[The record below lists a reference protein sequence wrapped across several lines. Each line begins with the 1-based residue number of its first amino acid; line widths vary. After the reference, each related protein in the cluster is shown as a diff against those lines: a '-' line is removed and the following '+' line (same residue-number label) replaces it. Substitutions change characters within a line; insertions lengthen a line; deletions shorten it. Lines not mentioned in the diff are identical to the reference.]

1 MDMSAING
9 KLDTQRTKNYFL
21 QVRNSFIYKFLA
33 IVLSYLS
40 IPLMIKYLG
49 NVQYGIWSTLLS
61 IMSWISLFDIGI
73 GNGLRNKVSESL
85 AKGEIKK
92 VQLYISTAYTIIGAI
107 SLILILFFIFVN
119 NFIPWNIV
127 FNTSVLPESELKS
140 VVNITVVFML
150 AYFCLSL
157 INQVFNGLQKT
168 SMVVFNQ
175 FLSNLLALIF
185 IFLLYSYF
193 ERSLFKLAFAYGFS
207 MVISNF
213 ILSLWFYSKNK
224 ELIPKI
230 QNFNKKYL
238 HVIVSLGFKFFVIQI
253 AVIVIFTTDKIM
265 ITQLFGPEY
274 VTSYDVL
281 FKLFSVITL
290 VHSLLMAP
298 LWPAYSDAYHR
309 GDLIWIKKTLINQLK
324 IYILFVMATIALG
337 FMAKPIIRLW
347 IGKDIFIDNM
357 LIFAM
362 IIFILIS
369 TWSNVFAYFVNATNK
384 IGVQMGTSVVA
395 IIINIPLAYTFVKF
409 LKMEV
414 YGIVLATCVSLS
426 FFAILGPI
434 QTFKILL
441 GGK

>member
-9 KLDTQRTKNYFL
+9 KLGTQRTKNYFL

-92 VQLYISTAYTIIGAI
+92 AQLYISTAYTIIGAI

-127 FNTSVLPESELKS
+127 FNTSVLPESELKG

-175 FLSNLLALIF
+175 FLPNLLALIF

-193 ERSLFKLAFAYGFS
+193 ESSLFKLAFAYGFS

-213 ILSLWFYSKNK
+213 ILSLWFYNKNK
-224 ELIPKI
+224 EFIPKI

-395 IIINIPLAYTFVKF
+395 IIMNIPLAYTFVKF

-414 YGIVLATCVSLS
+414 YGIVLATCISLS

-441 GGK
+441 GK

>member
-1 MDMSAING
+1 MSVING
-9 KLDTQRTKNYFL
+9 KLDAQRTKNYFL
-21 QVRNSFIYKFLA
+21 QVRNSFIYKILA
-33 IVLSYLS
+33 MLLSYLS
-40 IPLMIKYLG
+40 IPLTIKYLG
-49 NVQYGIWSTLLS
+49 NVQYGVWSTLLS

-73 GNGLRNKVSESL
+73 GNGLKNKVSESL

-92 VQLYISTAYTIIGAI
+92 VQLYISTAYIIIGAI
-107 SLILILFFIFVN
+107 SLILMLFFIFVN

-127 FNTSVLPESELKS
+127 FNTSVLPESELKV

-150 AYFCLSL
+150 AHFCLSL
-157 INQVFNGLQKT
+157 INQVLNGLQKT

-175 FLSNLLALIF
+175 FLSNLIALIF

-193 ERSLFKLAFAYGFS
+193 ESSLFKLAFAYGFS

-238 HVIVSLGFKFFVIQI
+238 HDIVSLGFKFFVIQI
-253 AVIVIFTTDKIM
+253 AVIIIFTTDKIM

-274 VTSYDVL
+274 VMSYDVL
-281 FKLFSVITL
+281 FKLFSVITF

-309 GDLIWIKKTLINQLK
+309 GDLIWIKKTLINQFK

-337 FMAKPIIRLW
+337 FMAKPIITLW

-362 IIFILIS
+362 VIFILIS
-369 TWSNVFAYFVNATNK
+369 TWSNVFAYFINATNK

-395 IIINIPLAYTFVKF
+395 IIMNIPLAYTFVKF

-414 YGIVLATCVSLS
+414 YGIVLANCISLS
-426 FFAILGPI
+426 FFAVLGPI

-441 GGK
+441 RGK